1 MKVRVGTGIDEMSK
15 NPDRTRTSRK
25 FARRNRNAE
34 QGFTLVELLIVTTV
48 LPLIIG
54 ALSVGLISVF
64 SLQSG
69 VSSRLSNTTDAQV
82 VAADY
87 QSDVQGTAQIT
98 TAPTST
104 PQCHSNSV
112 TGTQL
117 LGLWSNVNS
126 TTNQIVIS
134 YVSVA
139 TVTGSTTTYSLVRL
153 DCSSNGATPYV
164 TTNVTTLSSN
174 LPASQPAPTVTCV
187 ANVPNLCSN
196 TLAGQQWISSQN
208 VAQVSMTVAEA
219 STAVGKNTGA
229 YTYTVVASPAASS
242 STSSSGSPV
251 NTQATTNCNK
261 ATAGTGPFADNL
273 CFVDFTPL
281 LNPAYLAVAETPGT
295 CLEMS
300 ASLGPNYDYD
310 KLFFCINITEP
321 DGSNPTTG
329 ATPTD
334 PEPWPAPTYTGA
346 FFGNLV
352 TVNSQSYAFYTGIPG
367 NPVIYERLKGSYADL
382 TNITFSNIKVVTGS
396 NALATNWSIVSADAE
411 STDQSGASAG
421 ENESLT
427 WTTDTPLSV
436 VPNDI
441 PVLDGSNL
449 TYAAGNACLSD
460 QAVSGLVGGVGT
472 STPDS
477 ISCNSVMGSELE
489 TGSQKTGAAMVAATM
504 PTTMTI
510 NLVSGGNGYQGLQG
524 IVFGMYLP

>member
-1 MKVRVGTGIDEMSK
+1 MSK
-15 NPDRTRTSRK
+15 NPGRSRTSHKSARGGRK
-25 FARRNRNAE
+25 AE
-34 QGFTLVELLIVTTV
+34 QGFTLIELLIVTTI

-87 QSDVQGTAQIT
+87 QSDVQGTSQIT
-98 TAPTST
+98 TASTSA
-104 PQCHSNSV
+104 PQCGLG

-117 LGLWSNVNS
+117 LGLVSNVNQS
-126 TTNQIVIS
+126 NQLLIS
-134 YVSVA
+134 YVSV
-139 TVTGSTTTYSLVRL
+139 TTGSGSSATYSLKRL
-153 DCSSNGATPYV
+153 LCNGANTPII
-164 TTNVTTLSSN
+164 TTLSNN
-174 LPASQPAPTVTCV
+174 LPASQVPPTVTCV

-208 VAQVSMTVAEA
+208 VAEVSMTIAEPSTVA
-219 STAVGKNTGA
+219 GKNTGA
-229 YTYTVVASPAASS
+229 YTYTVVASPASSS
-242 STSSSGSPV
+242 STSNSGSPV
-251 NTQATTNCNK
+251 NTQATTNCDK
-261 ATAGTGPFADNL
+261 AAAGTGPLANNL

-281 LNPAYLAVAETPGT
+281 LNPAYMAVAENPQT

-310 KLFFCINITEP
+310 KLFFCISITEP
-321 DGSNPTTG
+321 NGSNPTTG

-334 PEPWPAPTYTGA
+334 PEPWPVPTYTGA

-352 TVNSQSYAFYTGIPG
+352 SVNGQSYAFYTGIPG
-367 NPVIYERLKGSYADL
+367 NPALYERLKGNYADL

-396 NALATNWSIVSADAE
+396 NALATNWSIISADAE
-411 STDQSGASAG
+411 STDQSGSTAG
-421 ENESLT
+421 QYESLT

-441 PVLDGSNL
+441 PVLDGTNQIH
-449 TYAAGNACLSD
+449 AAGNACLSD
-460 QAVSGLVGGVGT
+460 QVVSGLVGGVGT
-472 STPDS
+472 ATPDS
-477 ISCNSVMGSELE
+477 ISCNSVMGSEME
-489 TGSQKTGAAMVAATM
+489 TGSEKTGAAMVAATM
-504 PTTMTI
+504 PTTMTV
-510 NLVSGGNGYQGLQG
+510 NLVSGGAGYQGLQG